1 MTNRYRDTQE
11 EVLSMGA
18 YVKLQRAAESVSTR
32 VHRYLVDEN
41 LSVRQFGV
49 LEALYHTGP
58 LYQRDIANKLLVS
71 GGNITMVLD
80 NLGKN
85 DLVKR
90 AQDPGDRRHNIVSLT
105 EKGKKLMD
113 RIFPRHAS
121 RIVQEMGVLTA
132 KNQKTLG
139 DLCRKLGKGKS
150 AH

>member
-1 MTNRYRDTQE
+1 MGNRYRGTQE
-11 EVLSMGA
+11 EIMAMGA
-18 YVKLQRAAESVSTR
+18 YVKLLRAAESVSTR
-32 VHRYLVDEN
+32 VHRYLADEN

-58 LYQRDIANKLLVS
+58 LHQRDIASKLLVS

-80 NLGKN
+80 NLEKN

-90 AQDPGDRRHNIVSLT
+90 AQDPGDRRHNTVSLT

-150 AH
+150 

>member
-1 MTNRYRDTQE
+1 MA
-11 EVLSMGA
+11 MGA

-32 VHRYLVDEN
+32 VHRYLADEN

-80 NLGKN
+80 NLEKN
-85 DLVKR
+85 GLVKR
-90 AQDPGDRRHNIVSLT
+90 AQDTRDRRHNAVSLT
-105 EKGKKLMD
+105 EKGKKLME

-121 RIVQEMGVLTA
+121 CIMQEMEILSG
-132 KNQKTLG
+132 NEQKVLG
-139 DLCRKLGKGKS
+139 DLCRKLGKKEG
-150 AH
+150 A

>member
-1 MTNRYRDTQE
+1 MGNRYRGPQE
-11 EVLSMGA
+11 EILAMGA
-18 YVKLQRAAESVSTR
+18 DVKLLRAAESVSTR

-49 LEALYHTGP
+49 LEALYHIGP
-58 LYQRDIANKLLVS
+58 LHQRDIANKLLVS

-80 NLGKN
+80 NLEKN

-90 AQDPGDRRHNIVSLT
+90 AQDPGDRRHNTVSLT

-121 RIVQEMGVLTA
+121 RIMQEMGVLTA
-132 KNQKTLG
+132 KDQKKLG
-139 DLCRKLGKGKS
+139 DLCRELGKGKS
-150 AH
+150 